1 LIRKIVI
8 LGFVGLGLFGL
19 LAATTLV
26 ALEGEEVI
34 VLRTFDPS
42 GGTHEAR
49 VWVADADGQT
59 WIEVADARKEF
70 YRRILADPE
79 VEVVRNEETARYR
92 AVPDPSRAAHDR
104 VRALLA
110 EKYGLADRWIGL
122 LVDTS
127 GSIAVRLVPLD
138 QFQGSSERV
147 AQ

>member
-1 LIRKIVI
+1 VLRKLVI
-8 LGFVGLGLFGL
+8 LFFVGLGLFGL

-34 VLRTFDPS
+34 VLRTFDS
-42 GGTHEAR
+42 AANVQEAR
-49 VWVADADGQT
+49 VWVADVEGQT

-70 YRRILADPE
+70 YRRMLANPE
-79 VEVVRNEETARYR
+79 VEVVRGEETVRYR
-92 AVPDPSRAAHDR
+92 AVPDLSRAAHDR
-104 VRALLA
+104 IRALLA
-110 EKYGLADRWIGL
+110 NKYGLADRWVGL

-138 QFQGSSERV
+138 QFHGSDARV

>member
-70 YRRILADPE
+70 YRRI
-79 VEVVRNEETARYR
+79 ARGSRGRGR
-92 AVPDPSRAAHDR
+92 AQRRD
-104 VRALLA
+104 RALPRGA
-110 EKYGLADRWIGL
+110 R
-122 LVDTS
+122 
-127 GSIAVRLVPLD
+127 P
-138 QFQGSSERV
+138 V
-147 AQ
+147 ARRA

>member
-8 LGFVGLGLFGL
+8 LFFVGLGLFGL

-26 ALEGEEVI
+26 ALEGEEVV
-34 VLRTFDPS
+34 VLRTFDDAGS
-42 GGTHEAR
+42 IDDAR
-49 VWVADADGQT
+49 VWVADADGDT

-70 YRRILADPE
+70 YRRMLANPD
-79 VEVVRNEETARYR
+79 VEVVRNGETARYR

-104 VRALLA
+104 VRMLLA
-110 EKYGLADRWIGL
+110 KKYGLADRWIGL

-127 GSIAVRLVPLD
+127 GSIAVRLVPVA
-138 QFQGSSERV
+138 QFQASDERV